1 MSPLIPALITDRL
14 GLFFF
19 KVFSNKDG
27 QDSSA
32 FTPYPALRLSPKTT
46 MVFSLNDKLSE
57 AFTVMK
63 TESKIAKNTPRHP
76 LKDLI
81 LEVKNIT
88 KEVNSPEGPL
98 TIVKDINLSVER
110 GKPISLVGPSGS
122 GKTTLLAIMAG
133 LDTPTKGSVKLL
145 GSNISLMNEDQR
157 AQIRAKDV
165 GFVFQSFH
173 LMPRLSALDNVMLPL
188 EIAGDP
194 EAIEKSQIALDQVGL
209 SSRAKNFATQL
220 SGGEKQRVAIAR
232 AIVNKPKILFA
243 DEPTGNLDQK
253 SSNTVTDLLFSI
265 NELINTT
272 LVVVTHDLLL
282 AKKCKDLYELSDGS
296 LL

>member
-1 MSPLIPALITDRL
+1 
-14 GLFFF
+14 
-19 KVFSNKDG
+19 
-27 QDSSA
+27 
-32 FTPYPALRLSPKTT
+32 
-46 MVFSLNDKLSE
+46 
-57 AFTVMK
+57 
-63 TESKIAKNTPRHP
+63 

-88 KEVNSPEGPL
+88 KEVNSPEGLL
-98 TIVKDINLSVER
+98 TIVKDINLSVEK

-133 LDTPTKGSVKLL
+133 LDLPTQGSVSLL
-145 GSNISLMNEDQR
+145 GSNITSMNEDQR
-157 AQIRAKDV
+157 AQIRAMDV

-188 EIAGDP
+188 EIAGDKD
-194 EAIEKSQIALDQVGL
+194 AKEKSKEALNQVGL
-209 SSRAKNFATQL
+209 SGRAMHFATQL
-220 SGGEKQRVAIAR
+220 SGGEKQRVALAR
-232 AIVNKPKILFA
+232 AIVNQPKILFA

-253 SSNTVTDLLFSI
+253 SSNAVTDLLFSI

-272 LVVVTHDLLL
+272 LVLVTHDLSL
-282 AKKCKDLYELSDGS
+282 AKKCEEVFELSDGS